1 MVAVRLVTSVRIALS
16 NTPPDDLRALLRG
29 RVLIV
34 TGSGVSAESGIPTF
48 RGAGGYWRNHDPTQL
63 ATQAA
68 FDRDPALVWEWYS
81 ERRQTIRAAR
91 PNLAHEALVRLGAI
105 ARDHL
110 VVTQNVDD
118 LHERAGTPADR
129 LVHIHGEILIS
140 RCSRCAYRT
149 REDLPSNPHPHC
161 HHCRAPLRPAV
172 VWFGESLD
180 PRQIARV
187 ERFFADGRVDLVMAI
202 GTTAIFGYI
211 IDWTTRGAHLVEVN
225 PEPTTISNHAR
236 WTYRTR
242 ATEALPSLLT

>member
-1 MVAVRLVTSVRIALS
+1 M
-16 NTPPDDLRALLRG
+16 
-29 RVLIV
+29 
-34 TGSGVSAESGIPTF
+34 SAESGIPTF

-68 FDRDPALVWEWYS
+68 FDRDPALVWEWYR

-91 PNLAHEALVRLGAI
+91 PNRAHEALVRLGEL

-129 LVHIHGEILIS
+129 LVQIHGEILIS
-140 RCSRCAYRT
+140 RCSRSRCTYST
-149 REDLPSNPHPHC
+149 REDLPSTPHPHLHPHC
-161 HHCRAPLRPAV
+161 PHCRAPLRPAV

-211 IDWTTRGAHLVEVN
+211 MDWATRGAHRLEVN

-236 WTYRTR
+236 WVYRAP
-242 ATEALPSLLT
+242 ATEAVPSLPT